1 MKLKAKAKAQ
11 LYKWL
16 GIKEIH
22 INYEY
27 VWTSGMEMQPYS
39 VEIEETTVPTYQTLE
54 RVRGGIYKNIE
65 KLERRLLVSYALHG
79 ATITSILIY
88 FTTKG

>member
-11 LYKWL
+11 LCKWL
-16 GIKEIH
+16 GVKKIFIH
-22 INYEY
+22 YEHLY
-27 VWTSGMEMQPYS
+27 STEPQPYS
-39 VEIEETTVPTYQTLE
+39 VEIDGALIPTYQTLE